1 MRRWKPTPYDARA
14 SWIKKKAS
22 TISVPLLT
30 TKLLMLVSI
39 AILFGVYKLARG
51 AGGADTQVGT
61 SPSVH
66 ELARLTFAGLTAG
79 IGGVF
84 SARKSSIQA
93 VPWATGFAP
102 RLPAPT
108 TSHPF
113 HCKPPLPPQATPST
127 ASRPFLCKPPLP
139 PPLMEEMWN
148 RRMKGRHGLSGL
160 YLSPHVREMRF
171 NAMQYESCAVPE
183 IWVPAVMAAAVCQ
196 GA

>member
-113 HCKPPLPPQATPST
+113 HRKPPLP
-127 ASRPFLCKPPLP
+127 R
-139 PPLMEEMWN
+139 PLMEEMWN